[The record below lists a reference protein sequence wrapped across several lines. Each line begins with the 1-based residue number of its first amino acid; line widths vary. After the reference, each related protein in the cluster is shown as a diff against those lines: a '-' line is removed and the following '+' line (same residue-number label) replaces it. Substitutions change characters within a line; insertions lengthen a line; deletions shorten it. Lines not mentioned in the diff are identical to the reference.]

1 LIDTRDLLFYLL
13 VCALF
18 LYLNVK
24 TLVFKKW

>member
-1 LIDTRDLLFYLL
+1 LLFYVL